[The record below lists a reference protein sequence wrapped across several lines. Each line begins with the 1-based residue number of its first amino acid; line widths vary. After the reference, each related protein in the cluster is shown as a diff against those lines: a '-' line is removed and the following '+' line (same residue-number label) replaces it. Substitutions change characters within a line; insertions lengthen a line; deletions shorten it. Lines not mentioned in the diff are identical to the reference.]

1 MIRSGKAYE
10 RVLIMSR
17 SSVIEIDGKKY
28 EMYLS
33 TWAML
38 KIAKRC
44 GGDISK
50 LSEWLNDEN
59 SVEQMRK
66 IGIVISDLANGAVV
80 KRNCEV
86 SLDLEQGKEKP
97 LYPEDY
103 FVNIMQ
109 PSDIARYQAEIY
121 GTLSMGM
128 SYEAPEGVE
137 IEEKDIDLMEIEQEE
152 KEKKE

>member
-1 MIRSGKAYE
+1 
-10 RVLIMSR
+10 MSR
-17 SSVIEIDGKKY
+17 SSIIEINGKEY

-33 TWAML
+33 TLAML

-50 LSEWLNDEN
+50 LSEWLDDEN

-66 IGIVISDLANGAVV
+66 IGIVISDLANGAIV
-80 KRNCEV
+80 KHNCEI
-86 SLDLEQGKEKP
+86 SLGLEQGKEKP

-121 GTLSMGM
+121 GALSMGM
-128 SYEAPEGVE
+128 SYEVPEGVE